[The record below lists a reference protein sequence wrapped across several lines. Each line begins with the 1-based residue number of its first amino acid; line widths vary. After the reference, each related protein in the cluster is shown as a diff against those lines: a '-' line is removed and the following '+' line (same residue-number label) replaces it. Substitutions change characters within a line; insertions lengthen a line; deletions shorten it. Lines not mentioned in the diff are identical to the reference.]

1 MRAGQGGSNSGGVG
15 GYRNIAGNYQ
25 QVLQGA
31 AGQGPTAGVKKWE
44 ALS

>member
-1 MRAGQGGSNSGGVG
+1 MSAGQGGSNSGGVG
-15 GYRNIAGNYQ
+15 NIAGNYQ